1 MSEKGNPKMKNVKA
15 DPLKFKESELR
26 EDTSFEGNAAIL
38 SPTRLILKR
47 FFRNKL
53 AIVGLVILG
62 TILLFS
68 IFGPMISPYG
78 EYEMFYTH
86 NGKEV
91 SNTSGYDLTQA
102 GVSLM
107 NKAPMSKAHWLGTDK
122 DGFDIMTRLMYGGRI
137 SLMIG
142 IVVVG
147 IELLIGVVL
156 GGISGYFGKKID
168 MVIMRVVDVV
178 FCIPTMP
185 ILMIL
190 GSILVT
196 IKAPQQLKIIF
207 LMLSVGLLGWAGVTR
222 LVRGQ
227 ILTLRE
233 QEFMTATEAI
243 GLSTSRKIFKHLI
256 PNVMPQLIVFTTLGV
271 GDVILLES
279 SLSFLG
285 MGVPYPYASWGKI
298 VNLVNDPIIMTD
310 YLNMWVPAGLLILI
324 TVLAFNFVGDGL
336 RDAFDPKMKR

>member
-1 MSEKGNPKMKNVKA
+1 MKNVKA
-15 DPLKFKESELR
+15 DPLKFKESELK

-53 AIVGLVILG
+53 AIAGLVILG
-62 TILLFS
+62 IILLFS

-102 GVSLM
+102 GVALM

-168 MVIMRVVDVV
+168 MVIMRIVDVV

-196 IKAPQQLKIIF
+196 LKAPQQLKIIF
-207 LMLSVGLLGWAGVTR
+207 LMFSVGLLGWAGVTR

-243 GLSTSRKIFKHLI
+243 GLSTGRKIFKHLI
-256 PNVMPQLIVFTTLGV
+256 PNVMPQLIVFTTLGI

-279 SLSFLG
+279 ALSFLG